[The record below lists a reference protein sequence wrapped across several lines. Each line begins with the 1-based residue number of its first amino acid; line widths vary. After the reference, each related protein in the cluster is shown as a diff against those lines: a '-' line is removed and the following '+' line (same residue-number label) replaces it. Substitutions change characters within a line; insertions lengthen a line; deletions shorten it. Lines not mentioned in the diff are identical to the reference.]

1 MQRNNGGGG
10 HLFFNFG
17 DPFRGFGGFG
27 SFAGPMNL
35 TSSLF
40 IGRDPF
46 DDPFFTRPS
55 GGRFGSSFFSPGGS
69 PFADMN
75 SPAFIEDQPPE
86 PMKSRGFII
95 EELNSDEEKEESG
108 KEKNKNPRK
117 HCRLISGAYVEDPDD
132 AAEEK
137 RNKRLQYRK

>member
-10 HLFFNFG
+10 DPFFNFG
-17 DPFRGFGGFG
+17 DPFRGFGGF
-27 SFAGPMNL
+27 
-35 TSSLF
+35 
-40 IGRDPF
+40 
-46 DDPFFTRPS
+46 
-55 GGRFGSSFFSPGGS
+55 GRFGSSFFSPGGS

-95 EELNSDEEKEESG
+95 EELNSDEEKEESD

-117 HCRLISGAYVEDPDD
+117 HRRLISGAYVEDPDD

-137 RNKRLQYRK
+137 RNECLQYRK